1 MIPWETLA
9 TAAVPGGAATLKLM
23 RRGGEYSIRLDAAE
37 LMNSRLS
44 GSERALAELACAAVA
59 ERPAPRL
66 LIGGLGMGFT
76 LNAALAALGPAARI
90 EVVELIPAVVEW
102 ARGPMAAVVG
112 DGLADPRVTLTL
124 ADVAA
129 VIRAAAGRFDAIA
142 LDVDNGPYGFARAA
156 NDQLYS
162 ARGLA
167 VARRALR
174 AGGVLAVWSAASDA
188 RFARRL
194 SDAGFAVT
202 EKRVRANV
210 GGGGARHVIW
220 LATKSS

>member
-9 TAAVPGGAATLKLM
+9 TAAVPGAAATLKLM

-37 LMNSRLS
+37 LMNSRFS

-59 ERPAPRL
+59 ARPAPRL

-90 EVVELIPAVVEW
+90 EVAELIPAVVEW

-112 DGLADPRVTLTL
+112 DSLADPRVTLTV

-129 VIRAAAGRFDAIA
+129 VIRAAAGRYDGIA
-142 LDVDNGPYGFARAA
+142 LDVDNGPHSLVRAA
-156 NDQLYS
+156 NDALYS
-162 ARGLA
+162 MRGLA
-167 VARRALR
+167 AARRALR
-174 AGGVLAVWSAASDA
+174 PTGVLAVWSAAPDA
-188 RFARRL
+188 RFAQQL
-194 SDAGFAVT
+194 SQAGFAVE
-202 EKRVRANV
+202 EKRVRAN
-210 GGGGARHVIW
+210 GAGGGARHLIW
-220 LATKSS
+220 LARKPA

>member
-9 TAAVPGGAATLKLM
+9 TTAIPEAKTTLKLM
-23 RRGGEYSIRLDAAE
+23 RRGGEYSIRLDGAE

-59 ERPAPRL
+59 DRPAPRL

-76 LNAALAALGPAARI
+76 LSAALAALGPAARV
-90 EVVELIPAVVEW
+90 EVAELVPAVVDW

-112 DGLADPRVTLTL
+112 DCLADPRVVVTIG
-124 ADVAA
+124 DVAA
-129 VIRAAAGRFDAIA
+129 VVRAAAGRYDAIA
-142 LDVDNGPYGFARAA
+142 LDVDNGPDGFVRAA
-156 NDQLYS
+156 NDALYS

-167 VARRALR
+167 AARRALR
-174 AGGVLAVWSAASDA
+174 PRGVLAVWSAAPDD

-194 SDAGFAVT
+194 DQAGFAVA
-202 EKRVRANV
+202 EKRVRAN
-210 GGGGARHVIW
+210 GAGGGARHLIW
-220 LATKSS
+220 LATKPG